1 MRFPELPRDGDH
13 AHASAVRRLGE
24 ARDEQRRL
32 TERLAVAEGTSTE
45 RRAEADLAA
54 GRAGVAAREA
64 WLVWVERGV

>member
-1 MRFPELPRDGDH
+1 MWFPELPRDGDD

-24 ARDEQRRL
+24 ARDEQHRL
-32 TERLAVAEGTSTE
+32 TERLALAEGTPSE
-45 RRAEADLAA
+45 RGAEKDLSA